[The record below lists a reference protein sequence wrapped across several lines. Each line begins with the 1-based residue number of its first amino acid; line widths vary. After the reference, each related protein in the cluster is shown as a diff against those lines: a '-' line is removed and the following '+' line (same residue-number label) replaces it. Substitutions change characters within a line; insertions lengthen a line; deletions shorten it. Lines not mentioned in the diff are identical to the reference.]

1 MRQWREQISIL
12 SYLVSFGAPSRFP
25 HQRLPR
31 VAWRTT
37 SSLSGELYV
46 VALFQLNTCYFEK
59 SLTMASIARSV
70 FRRSLAVS
78 SKPAF
83 SCRIPNAA
91 VSRPFSARSA
101 ALAKKYTQDHEW
113 IELSPD
119 NKTGTIGI
127 STYAANALGDVVF
140 VELPT
145 TDLEV
150 SANDTI
156 GSVESVKSASD
167 IMTPVAGVIVEAN
180 AVLEEKPGTIN
191 KSPEGDGWIAKIEV
205 KDVKE
210 VEGLMDAEAYKAFTE
225 ESEE

>member
-1 MRQWREQISIL
+1 
-12 SYLVSFGAPSRFP
+12 
-25 HQRLPR
+25 
-31 VAWRTT
+31 
-37 SSLSGELYV
+37 
-46 VALFQLNTCYFEK
+46 
-59 SLTMASIARSV
+59 MASIARSV

-205 KDVKE
+205 RDVKE